1 LANEAWVSTR
11 KIAAISREL
20 KESTAK
26 LTKTKSLCLEYKNAE
41 QATLAAAQDQKLRH
55 LTEIDSLKINH
66 KEETRKLRRD
76 HAGAVALRE
85 DKIEK
90 MEEEQLGYIELYSG
104 VVEEYDELVGK
115 DKSVGQKIGSL
126 TNIAKMR
133 LRRVRDLRNKHREVE
148 ASLVTEKLDM
158 M

>member
-1 LANEAWVSTR
+1 M
-11 KIAAISREL
+11 
-20 KESTAK
+20 
-26 LTKTKSLCLEYKNAE
+26 
-41 QATLAAAQDQKLRH
+41 
-55 LTEIDSLKINH
+55 
-66 KEETRKLRRD
+66 RRD

-90 MEEEQLGYIELYSG
+90 MEEEQLGYIKLYSG

-133 LRRVRDLRNKHREVE
+133 LWSVRELRIKHREVG
-148 ASLVTEKLDM
+148 ASLVREKLDM

>member
-1 LANEAWVSTR
+1 
-11 KIAAISREL
+11 
-20 KESTAK
+20 
-26 LTKTKSLCLEYKNAE
+26 
-41 QATLAAAQDQKLRH
+41 
-55 LTEIDSLKINH
+55 
-66 KEETRKLRRD
+66 
-76 HAGAVALRE
+76 
-85 DKIEK
+85 